1 MSVLNHQFDY
11 LQAITDTGP
20 CNTSAVVDFKQG
32 IMRRALDIH
41 VIHVEKL
48 VILPFQVD
56 ASMRAT
62 VYIGTES
69 TILVHDEE

>member
-1 MSVLNHQFDY
+1 M
-11 LQAITDTGP
+11 ITDTGP

-32 IMRRALDIH
+32 FMRRALDIH

-48 VILPFQVD
+48 VFQPFQVD
-56 ASMRAT
+56 TGVWAT
-62 VYIGTES
+62 VYVSTVS